1 MENVEMKSVAN
12 VAELLSDVN
21 AQRPYIAE
29 DGLSYITQNSVD
41 AEGNKVETAVLASN
55 AATLRKDEWE
65 QIDATVVEVAQ
76 KGTPFV
82 DYCLRHGLTY
92 NLADALG
99 TMELGYEVVS
109 DMQGAYI
116 SMDGAVKGKDDTIQY
131 DIRYMPIPII
141 QKEWT
146 LNLRRLLASRKKGEA
161 LDTVQLR
168 LGAKKVKQFIENLFV
183 KGEYTNNGHTLQGLT
198 KFAHRNVGG
207 ATKGVWTKAE
217 KTGAEIFANVQ
228 EMIRTAK
235 DKGFKNGYVFD
246 LFINAG
252 YEDRLDQDYAAGYPK
267 SIRER
272 LKEIGQLGEIVVLDE
287 LGANEV
293 VLLPRSKEV
302 IEAVLGMPMTVTED
316 STSKGYI
323 RTYNIQEITLPRFKA
338 DYNGDC
344 GIVHWT
350 ITD

>member
-1 MENVEMKSVAN
+1 MENIELKSVAN

-29 DGLSYITQNSVD
+29 DGNSYITQNSVD
-41 AEGNKVETAVLASN
+41 AEGNKVEKAVLAAN
-55 AATLRKDEWE
+55 AATLRKDEWL
-65 QIDATVVEVAQ
+65 QIDAAVLEVAQ

-82 DYCLRHGLTY
+82 DYCMRHGLTF
-92 NLADALG
+92 NLNDAIG

-109 DMQGAYI
+109 DMNGAYI
-116 SMDGAVKGKDDTIQY
+116 SMDGAVKGNDDTVQY

-146 LNLRRLLASRKKGEA
+146 LNLRRLMASRKKGEA
-161 LDTVQLR
+161 LDVVQLR
-168 LGAKKVKQFIENLFV
+168 IGAKKVKQYIEHLFV
-183 KGEYTNNGHTLQGLT
+183 NGEYKNNGQVLQGLT
-198 KFAHRNVGG
+198 KFEFRNVGG
-207 ATKGVWTKAE
+207 AGKGIWSSTT
-217 KTGAEIFANVQ
+217 KTGAAIFADVQ

-235 DKGFKNGYVFD
+235 DKGFKNGYTFD
-246 LFINAG
+246 LFIPSA
-252 YEDRLDQDYAAGYPK
+252 YEDRLDQDYATGYPK

-272 LKEIGQLGEIVVLDE
+272 LAEIGSLGEIIVVDE
-287 LGANEV
+287 LAENNV

-302 IEAVLGMPMTVTED
+302 VEAVLGMPMTVTED
-316 STSKGYI
+316 ANSKGYI

-338 DYNGDC
+338 DYNKDC
-344 GIVHWT
+344 GIVHWV